1 MALFPQDALNPG
13 VRRREVLG
21 WAAYDFANSGYTTVV
36 LTAVFSAYF
45 VGSVAGGAP
54 WATFAWTL
62 TLAASSL
69 VVMLTMPA
77 LGAYADLRAAKKRLL
92 ALSTLGCVL
101 ATAALAATGPG
112 DIAWAVVFVILSNI
126 CFSYGESL
134 IAAFL
139 PELARPSSLGR
150 VSGWGWSFGYFGGM
164 LALGASLGYV
174 LWAQAQGLPAA
185 HFVPVTMVLTAVLFA
200 GASVLTFALLRER
213 AQPQARR
220 GDGTDEVTAGL
231 TGPVRAGG
239 GVASALAQLGRTW
252 RQARRYRDFTALLA
266 CAVAYQ
272 AGISVVV
279 ALAAIYAEQALG
291 FKQTDT
297 MVLIFLVN
305 IAAAAGAF
313 AWGYVQDRIGHVRAI
328 GITLV
333 GWIVMTLLAALA
345 TSPALFWVAAVIA
358 GLCMGS
364 SQSAGRALAG
374 ALAPERQRGEFF
386 GLWTFAIRLSAIIG
400 PLTYGL
406 ITLLSAGNHRLAI
419 FGTGLFFVLGLVLL
433 RAVDLPRGI
442 AAAQEPAAR
451 VDERDRAT
459 AG

>member
-1 MALFPQDALNPG
+1 
-13 VRRREVLG
+13 
-21 WAAYDFANSGYTTVV
+21 GYTTVV

-45 VGSVAGGAP
+45 VGGVAGGAD

-69 VVMLTMPA
+69 LVMLTMPA

-92 ALSTLGCVL
+92 VLSTVGCVL
-101 ATAALAATGPG
+101 ATAALANAGPG
-112 DIAWAVVFVILSNI
+112 DIVWAVVFVILSNAF
-126 CFSYGESL
+126 FSYGESL

-139 PELARPSSLGR
+139 PELARPNSLGR

-185 HFVPVTMVLTAVLFA
+185 HFVPVTMLLTAGIYA
-200 GASVLTFALLRER
+200 GASLLTFALLRER
-213 AQPQARR
+213 AQPQAAALAVA
-220 GDGTDEVTAGL
+220 GSGGAGL
-231 TGPVRAGG
+231 A
-239 GVASALAQLGRTW
+239 ASLAQLARTW
-252 RQARRYRDFTALLA
+252 RQARRYRDFTSLLA

-297 MVLIFLVN
+297 MMLIFLVN
-305 IAAAAGAF
+305 IAAALGAF

-328 GITLV
+328 AITLV

-345 TSPALFWVAAVIA
+345 TTAPLFWGAAVIA

-374 ALAPERQRGEFF
+374 ALAPEQQRAEFY

-419 FGTGLFFVLGLVLL
+419 ISTGLFFVLGLVLL
-433 RAVDLPRGI
+433 RKVNVARGM
-442 AAAQEPAAR
+442 AAAGAR
-451 VDERDRAT
+451 
-459 AG
+459 